1 MMGTA
6 MRTAFGHILQ
16 HELYKNPRIV
26 VLDADLGSST
36 KSIAFKSAAP
46 GRYFDMGISEQDL
59 MGTAAGFAAAG
70 KIPIASTFAVF
81 AAGRAFE
88 QIRNSICLPNL
99 NVKICVTHAG
109 LTVGADG
116 ATHQAIEDMSIMRSL
131 PNMTVIS
138 PSDAIET
145 AAAVQ
150 AAVAH
155 DGPVYIRMGRDPV
168 EEIHAADYRFQWGKS
183 EILREGR
190 DVAIIAAG
198 IMVHKALEAADILK
212 RRGIQAMVINM
223 HTIKPIDVAG
233 IVAAAKKTGFIV
245 TAEEHTV
252 LGGLGS
258 AVAEVLVR
266 QCPVRQAFVGVQDQ
280 FGESGSASE
289 LLEKYGLTARN
300 IVENVMLGIRS

>member
-1 MMGTA
+1 
-6 MRTAFGHILQ
+6 
-16 HELYKNPRIV
+16 
-26 VLDADLGSST
+26 
-36 KSIAFKSAAP
+36 
-46 GRYFDMGISEQDL
+46 
-59 MGTAAGFAAAG
+59 
-70 KIPIASTFAVF
+70 
-81 AAGRAFE
+81 
-88 QIRNSICLPNL
+88 
-99 NVKICVTHAG
+99 
-109 LTVGADG
+109 
-116 ATHQAIEDMSIMRSL
+116 
-131 PNMTVIS
+131 
-138 PSDAIET
+138 
-145 AAAVQ
+145 
-150 AAVAH
+150 
-155 DGPVYIRMGRDPV
+155 MGRDPV

-212 RRGIQAMVINM
+212 SRGIQAMVINM